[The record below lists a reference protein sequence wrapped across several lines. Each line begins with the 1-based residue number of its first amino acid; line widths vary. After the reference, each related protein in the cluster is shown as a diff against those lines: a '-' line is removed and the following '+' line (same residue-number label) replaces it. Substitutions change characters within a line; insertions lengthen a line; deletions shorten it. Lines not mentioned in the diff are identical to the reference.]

1 MWSQSRDMTAGK
13 WDSGRTAAAP
23 HLLCRLFLED
33 KEQAGWPLAERA
45 KEIKSFEMSS
55 DNGPFRLLSGVI
67 LWLFFYFFARG
78 AEVGDWRQN
87 KGREIWGEF
96 EETSKLRNIADSNWS
111 FQHLRAHLMILEF
124 EFPRRGRIKY
134 SSAFFGLY
142 WGMIQKMDLLYKQ
155 IHLLEESWSETRVKP
170 FKMIID
176 SCVSWNVAHL
186 LVTFLS
192 QTVLWL
198 FIRMLVA

>member
-1 MWSQSRDMTAGK
+1 
-13 WDSGRTAAAP
+13 
-23 HLLCRLFLED
+23 
-33 KEQAGWPLAERA
+33 
-45 KEIKSFEMSS
+45 
-55 DNGPFRLLSGVI
+55 
-67 LWLFFYFFARG
+67 
-78 AEVGDWRQN
+78 
-87 KGREIWGEF
+87 
-96 EETSKLRNIADSNWS
+96 
-111 FQHLRAHLMILEF
+111 MILEF

-155 IHLLEESWSETRVKP
+155 IHLLEESRSETRVKP

-186 LVTFLS
+186 LVKMLS

-198 FIRMLVA
+198 FIHMLVAERIRINSPVTHHATWWICRNIYLFWGEK

>member
-67 LWLFFYFFARG
+67 LWLFFYFFCTWCRSG
-78 AEVGDWRQN
+78 WLETEQGQRN
-87 KGREIWGEF
+87 LRRIWGNVQ
-96 EETSKLRNIADSNWS
+96 T
-111 FQHLRAHLMILEF
+111 Q
-124 EFPRRGRIKY
+124 KY
-134 SSAFFGLY
+134 SRFQLIISTPESTSDDSRVWVPTQRSHQIFISFL
-142 WGMIQKMDLLYKQ
+142 WSLL
-155 IHLLEESWSETRVKP
+155 RD
-170 FKMIID
+170 D
-176 SCVSWNVAHL
+176 SKDGFAL
-186 LVTFLS
+186 
-192 QTVLWL
+192 
-198 FIRMLVA
+198 